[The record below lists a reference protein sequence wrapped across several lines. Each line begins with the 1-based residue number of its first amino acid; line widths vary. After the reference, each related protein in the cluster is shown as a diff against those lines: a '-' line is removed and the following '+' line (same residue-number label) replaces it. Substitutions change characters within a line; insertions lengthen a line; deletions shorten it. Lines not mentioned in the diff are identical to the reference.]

1 MSASDA
7 LVLHSVAL
15 ARTQS
20 DSESATADAER
31 RLLALL
37 DEISALDLEVE
48 TLASEL
54 AAFSARYEQELAAA
68 FAHLERRERLVR
80 RLQALQDELAR
91 LDAELRSP
99 KETPP
104 KASGRKSRKPKR
116 SHRAV
121 WEEGEDDAEAERPW
135 TPGATL
141 EDDAP
146 EPLSP
151 SPDLAS
157 EAQTLKRL
165 YRKLARLLHPDLAR
179 TEEERQRLH
188 QLMIQVNLAFEK
200 GDRTALELFLLRVD
214 RGELLDTAVSEDER
228 RAHLEKRITAL
239 APVRRSLL
247 ADLGRLRESSTFRLH
262 AEWVGLQELG
272 RDYFQE
278 TLTELAEDAER
289 TLRDALARMGRL
301 ERAARELTA
310 LKHSLTEAKPEG
322 ALRTFDPILESPL
335 VRKGAERLERQRASS
350 EARTLAQTLEDAVE
364 RAPWEATLV
373 LMAFFAERAGRP
385 PDALAS
391 REGWAERYA
400 ALATAWPEAPSFEDL
415 LTRLPPPLELGLRY
429 QGGKVRFG
437 LQLKSIELL
446 AGVPIALE
454 RRTVAMLARQVL
466 AHLGPREPCKGCG
479 ASVFLVH
486 LMRTRGLDELN
497 GLVCPACGHV
507 AKSYFLFN
515 WSEGQEALLPYA
527 LKVGLVDEVVVKLA
541 GKGIAFQLVSVSRE
555 ALTVGAL
562 KQLFTDLYLKPY
574 GISAE
579 HADLVVKEGGRAL
592 KDEAPVESPV
602 LTLGIRKAGRE
613 SLASELAEGER
624 ELVALL
630 RSRIERRFRPG

>member
-1 MSASDA
+1 MSASAA
-7 LVLHSVAL
+7 LVRTAAL
-15 ARTQS
+15 ARTQT
-20 DSESATADAER
+20 DSGEAVADAER
-31 RLLALL
+31 RLHALL
-37 DEISALDLEVE
+37 DEISTLDLEVE

-54 AAFSARYEQELAAA
+54 AAFSARYEHELSAA

-80 RLQALQDELAR
+80 RLQVLQDELAR
-91 LDAELRSP
+91 LDSELR
-99 KETPP
+99 TP
-104 KASGRKSRKPKR
+104 KASGRKSRKPAKSSR
-116 SHRAV
+116 DRRQEA
-121 WEEGEDDAEAERPW
+121 EGERPW

-141 EDDAP
+141 DDDEP

-151 SPDLAS
+151 PAELAS

-179 TEEERQRLH
+179 TEEERHRLH
-188 QLMIQVNLAFEK
+188 QWMIQVNLAFEK
-200 GDRTALELFLLRVD
+200 GDRTALELCLVRVD
-214 RGELLDTAVSEDER
+214 RGELLDTAVSVDER
-228 RAHLEKRITAL
+228 LAHLEKRIAAL
-239 APVRRSLL
+239 TPVRRSLL
-247 ADLGRLRESSTFRLH
+247 ADLGRLRDSSTFRLH
-262 AEWVGLQELG
+262 AEWKGRQERG

-289 TLRDALARMGRL
+289 TMRDALARMGRL

-310 LKHSLTEAKPEG
+310 LKHSLTETKPEG
-322 ALRTFDPILESPL
+322 ALRTFDPLLESPL

-350 EARTLAQTLEDAVE
+350 EARTLAQTLEEAVE
-364 RAPWEATLV
+364 QAPWEATLV

-385 PDALAS
+385 PDALS
-391 REGWAERYA
+391 NREGWAERYTATA
-400 ALATAWPEAPSFEDL
+400 AAWPEAPSFEEL
-415 LTRLPPPLELGLRY
+415 LTQLPPPLELGLRS

-437 LQLKSIELL
+437 LQLKSVELL

-454 RRTVAMLARQVL
+454 RHTVARLAQRVL
-466 AHLGPREPCKGCG
+466 AHLGPREQCKGCG
-479 ASVFLVH
+479 ADVFLVH
-486 LMRTRGLDELN
+486 LLRTRGLDELN

-515 WSEGQEALLPYA
+515 WSEGQEALLPFA

-541 GKGIAFQLVSVSRE
+541 GKGIAFQLPPVSRE

-574 GISAE
+574 GIAAE
-579 HADLVVKEGGRAL
+579 QGELVVKQGARAL
-592 KDEAPVESPV
+592 KDEARVEAPV
-602 LTLGIRKAGRE
+602 LTLGIRKENRDA
-613 SLASELAEGER
+613 LASELAEGEK

>member
-7 LVLHSVAL
+7 LVRSAAL
-15 ARTQS
+15 ARTHS
-20 DSESATADAER
+20 DSEDAAAAAER

-37 DEISALDLEVE
+37 DEISTLDLEVE

-54 AAFSARYEQELAAA
+54 AAFSARYERELSAA
-68 FAHLERRERLVR
+68 FACLERRERLVR
-80 RLQALQDELAR
+80 RLQVLQDELAR
-91 LDAELRSP
+91 LDAELR
-99 KETPP
+99 TP
-104 KASGRKSRKPKR
+104 KASGRKSRQPAR
-116 SHRAV
+116 SHRVVREAA
-121 WEEGEDDAEAERPW
+121 EEEAEEERPW

-141 EDDAP
+141 DDDVP

-157 EAQTLKRL
+157 EAQSLKRL
-165 YRKLARLLHPDLAR
+165 YRRLARLLHPDLAR
-179 TEEERQRLH
+179 TEEERHRLH

-200 GDRTALELFLLRVD
+200 GDRTALELFLVRAD
-214 RGELLDTAVSEDER
+214 RGELLDTAVSLDER
-228 RAHLEKRITAL
+228 LTHLEKRIAAL
-239 APVRRSLL
+239 TPVRRSLL

-262 AEWVGLQELG
+262 AEWKGRQELG
-272 RDYFQE
+272 RDYFLE

-289 TLRDALARMGRL
+289 TMRDALARMGRL
-301 ERAARELTA
+301 DRAARELTA

-350 EARTLAQTLEDAVE
+350 EARTLAQTLEEAVE
-364 RAPWEATLV
+364 QAPWEATLV

-385 PDALAS
+385 PDALS
-391 REGWAERYA
+391 NREGWAERYA
-400 ALATAWPEAPSFEDL
+400 TMAAAWPEAPSFEEL
-415 LTRLPPPLELGLRY
+415 LTRLPPPLELGFRF

-437 LQLKSIELL
+437 LQLKSVGLL

-454 RRTVAMLARQVL
+454 RRTVAMLAQRVL
-466 AHLGPREPCKGCG
+466 AHLGPREQCKGCG
-479 ASVFLVH
+479 ADVFLVH
-486 LMRTRGLDELN
+486 LLRTRGLDELN

-515 WSEGQEALLPYA
+515 WSEGQEALLPFA

-541 GKGIAFQLVSVSRE
+541 GKGIAFQLLPVSRE
-555 ALTVGAL
+555 VLTVGAL

-574 GISAE
+574 GIAAE
-579 HADLVVKEGGRAL
+579 HADLVVKEGARAL
-592 KDEAPVESPV
+592 KDEARVEAPV
-602 LTLGIRKAGRE
+602 LTLGIRKADRQ
-613 SLASELAEGER
+613 SLASALAEGER

>member
-7 LVLHSVAL
+7 LVVRPGAL

-20 DSESATADAER
+20 ESDEAVAEAER
-31 RLLALL
+31 RLHALL
-37 DEISALDLEVE
+37 EEISMLDLEVE
-48 TLASEL
+48 TLASEM
-54 AAFSARYEQELAAA
+54 ASFSALYERELAAA
-68 FAHLERRERLVR
+68 FAQLERRERLVR

-91 LDAELRSP
+91 LDAELRA
-99 KETPP
+99 PP
-104 KASGRKSRKPKR
+104 PPEASGRKKKRKKSVR
-116 SHRAV
+116 SHRTA
-121 WEEGEDDAEAERPW
+121 WEDEAEGERPW

-141 EDDAP
+141 DDDVP

-151 SPDLAS
+151 PPDLVS
-157 EAQTLKRL
+157 EEQNLKRL
-165 YRKLARLLHPDLAR
+165 YRKLARLIHPDLAR

-200 GDRTALELFLLRVD
+200 GDRTSLELFLARVD
-214 RGELLDTAVSEDER
+214 KGELTDTSLSVDER
-228 RAHLEKRITAL
+228 LAHVEKRSAAL
-239 APVRRSLL
+239 TQIRRSLL
-247 ADLGRLRESSTFRLH
+247 TDLDRLRGTSTFRLH
-262 AEWVGLQELG
+262 AEWKGREELG

-289 TLRDALARMGRL
+289 TMRDALARMGRL
-301 ERAARELTA
+301 DRAARELTT
-310 LKHSLTEAKPEG
+310 LKNSLTEAKSEG
-322 ALRTFDPILESPL
+322 ALRTFDPVLESPL

-350 EARTLAQTLEDAVE
+350 DARALAQTLEEAVE
-364 RAPWEATLV
+364 QAPWEAALV
-373 LMAFFAERAGRP
+373 LLAFFAERAGRP

-400 ALATAWPEAPSFEDL
+400 ALATAWPEAPSFEEL

-437 LQLKSIELL
+437 LQLKSVELL

-454 RRTVAMLARQVL
+454 RRTVATLAQRVL
-466 AHLGPREPCKGCG
+466 AHLGPREACKGCG
-479 ASVFLVH
+479 ADVFLVH

-515 WSEGQEALLPYA
+515 WSEGQEALLPYS

-574 GISAE
+574 GIEAQ
-579 HADLVVKEGGRAL
+579 HADLLVKAGSRVL
-592 KDEAPVESPV
+592 KDEAPVEASV
-602 LTLGIRKAGRE
+602 LTLGIRKADRG
-613 SLASELAEGER
+613 SLASELAEGEQ

>member
-7 LVLHSVAL
+7 LVRSVAL
-15 ARTQS
+15 VRTQS
-20 DSESATADAER
+20 DSEDAVAEAER

-37 DEISALDLEVE
+37 DEISTLDLEVE

-54 AAFSARYEQELAAA
+54 AAFSARYERELSAA

-99 KETPP
+99 KVPVR
-104 KASGRKSRKPKR
+104 KARKPVR
-116 SHRAV
+116 SSRVAREA
-121 WEEGEDDAEAERPW
+121 EEDAADGERPW

-141 EDDAP
+141 DDDVP
-146 EPLSP
+146 EQLPP
-151 SPDLAS
+151 PPDLAA
-157 EAQTLKRL
+157 EAQSLKRL
-165 YRKLARLLHPDLAR
+165 YRRLARLLHPDLSR

-200 GDRTALELFLLRVD
+200 GDRTALELFLVRVD
-214 RGELLDTAVSEDER
+214 RGEVLDTAVSVDDR
-228 RAHLEKRITAL
+228 LAHLEKRIAAL
-239 APVRRSLL
+239 APVRRSVL
-247 ADLGRLRESSTFRLH
+247 AELGRLRDSSTFRLH
-262 AEWVGLQELG
+262 AEWTGLQELG

-289 TLRDALARMGRL
+289 TMRDALARMGRL
-301 ERAARELTA
+301 DRAARELTT
-310 LKHSLTEAKPEG
+310 LKQSLSEAKPEG

-335 VRKGAERLERQRASS
+335 VRKGAERLERQRATS
-350 EARTLAQTLEDAVE
+350 EARTLAQTLEEAVE
-364 RAPWEATLV
+364 QAPWEATLV

-385 PDALAS
+385 PDALAN

-400 ALATAWPEAPSFEDL
+400 AMATAWPEAPSFEDL

-437 LQLKSIELL
+437 LQLKSVELL

-454 RRTVAMLARQVL
+454 RRTVAVLAQQVL
-466 AHLGPREPCKGCG
+466 AHLGPREQCKGCG
-479 ASVFLVH
+479 AAVYLVH

-515 WSEGQEALLPYA
+515 WSEGQEALLPFA

-541 GKGIAFQLVSVSRE
+541 GKGIAFQLVPVTRE

-562 KQLFTDLYLKPY
+562 KQLFADLYLKPY
-574 GISAE
+574 GIAAE
-579 HADLVVKEGGRAL
+579 PPDLVVKAGTRAL
-592 KDEAPVESPV
+592 KDEAPVEAPV
-602 LTLGIRKAGRE
+602 LSLGIRKANRD

>member
-7 LVLHSVAL
+7 LVRFVAL
-15 ARTQS
+15 AHTQP
-20 DSESATADAER
+20 DSGDAVADAER

-54 AAFSARYEQELAAA
+54 AAFSALYERELAAA
-68 FAHLERRERLVR
+68 FAHLERHERLVR

-91 LDAELRSP
+91 LDGELRA
-99 KETPP
+99 P
-104 KASGRKSRKPKR
+104 KASGRKSRKSAK
-116 SHRAV
+116 SYRARR
-121 WEEGEDDAEAERPW
+121 EEAAAEGERPW

-141 EDDAP
+141 DDDAP

-151 SPDLAS
+151 PPDLAS

-188 QLMIQVNLAFEK
+188 QLMIQVNLAFEQ
-200 GDRTALELFLLRVD
+200 GDRTTLELFLLRVD
-214 RGELLDTAVSEDER
+214 RGELLEATVSADER
-228 RAHLEKRITAL
+228 LAHLEKRIAAL
-239 APVRRSLL
+239 TPVRRSLL

-262 AEWVGLQELG
+262 AEWTGLRELG

-289 TLRDALARMGRL
+289 TLRDALARMGRID
-301 ERAARELTA
+301 RAARELTA
-310 LKHSLTEAKPEG
+310 LKNSLTEAKPEG

-350 EARTLAQTLEDAVE
+350 EARTLAQTLEEAVE
-364 RAPWEATLV
+364 QAPWEATLV

-385 PDALAS
+385 PDSLS
-391 REGWAERYA
+391 NREGWAERYA
-400 ALATAWPEAPSFEDL
+400 AMAAEWPEAPSFEEL

-454 RRTVAMLARQVL
+454 RRTVATLAQRVL
-466 AHLGPREPCKGCG
+466 AHLGPREKCKGCG
-479 ASVFLVH
+479 ADAFLVH

-515 WSEGQEALLPYA
+515 WSEGQEALLPFA

-555 ALTVGAL
+555 ALTIGAL

-574 GISAE
+574 GIAAE
-579 HADLVVKEGGRAL
+579 HADLVVKAGARAL
-592 KDEAPVESPV
+592 KDENPVEASV
-602 LTLGIRKAGRE
+602 LTLGIRKADRD
-613 SLASELAEGER
+613 SLASELAEGEK

>member
-7 LVLHSVAL
+7 LVRSGALVRIQTEAEAAVA
-15 ARTQS
+15 
-20 DSESATADAER
+20 EAER
-31 RLLALL
+31 RLRALL
-37 DEISALDLEVE
+37 KEISTLDLEVE

-54 AAFSARYEQELAAA
+54 ATFSARYERELSVA
-68 FAHLERRERLVR
+68 FVPLERRERLVR

-91 LDAELRSP
+91 LDAELRAP
-99 KETPP
+99 PP
-104 KASGRKSRKPKR
+104 KVSRRKSRKKSTR
-116 SHRAV
+116 SQQAER
-121 WEEGEDDAEAERPW
+121 EEAEGDRPW

-141 EDDAP
+141 DDDVP

-151 SPDLAS
+151 PPDLAS

-179 TEEERQRLH
+179 TEEERERLH
-188 QLMIQVNLAFEK
+188 QLMIQVNLAFERA
-200 GDRTALELFLLRVD
+200 DRTLLELFLVRVD
-214 RGELLDTAVSEDER
+214 QGELLEPTVSVDER
-228 RAHLEKRITAL
+228 LAHVEKRIAAL
-239 APVRRSLL
+239 TPVRRSLL
-247 ADLGRLRESSTFRLH
+247 ADLDRLRATSTFRLH
-262 AEWVGLQELG
+262 AEWKGRQDLG

-289 TLRDALARMGRL
+289 MMRDALARMGRL
-301 ERAARELTA
+301 DRAARELTA
-310 LKHSLTEAKPEG
+310 LKHPLTEAKPEG

-335 VRKGAERLERQRASS
+335 VRKGAERLERRRASS

-364 RAPWEATLV
+364 QAPWEATLV

-385 PDALAS
+385 PDALS
-391 REGWAERYA
+391 RREGWAERYA
-400 ALATAWPEAPSFEDL
+400 AIATAWPEAPAFEEL
-415 LTRLPPPLELGLRY
+415 LTRLPPPLELGLRF

-437 LQLKSIELL
+437 LQLKSVELL

-454 RRTVAMLARQVL
+454 RRTVAMLAQRVL
-466 AHLGPREPCKGCG
+466 AHLGPREQCKGCG
-479 ASVFLVH
+479 SDVFLVH
-486 LMRTRGLDELN
+486 LLRTRGLDELN

-515 WSEGQEALLPYA
+515 WSEGQEALLPFA
-527 LKVGLVDEVVVKLA
+527 LKTGLVDEVVVKLA
-541 GKGIAFQLVSVSRE
+541 GKGIAFQLLPVSRE

-574 GISAE
+574 GIAAE
-579 HADLVVKEGGRAL
+579 PADLVVKAGARAL
-592 KDEAPVESPV
+592 KDEARVEAPV
-602 LTLGIRKAGRE
+602 LTLGIRKAARD
-613 SLASELAEGER
+613 SLAPALAGDEQ

>member
-7 LVLHSVAL
+7 LVRSVAL
-15 ARTQS
+15 ARTQTDS
-20 DSESATADAER
+20 DDAVADAER
-31 RLLALL
+31 RLRALL
-37 DEISALDLEVE
+37 EEISTLDLEVE

-54 AAFSARYEQELAAA
+54 ADFSARYERELSAA
-68 FAHLERRERLVR
+68 FACLERRERLVR
-80 RLQALQDELAR
+80 RLQVLQDELAR
-91 LDAELRSP
+91 LDAELR
-99 KETPP
+99 TPAP
-104 KASGRKSRKPKR
+104 KASGRKSRKAAR
-116 SHRAV
+116 SYRAGR
-121 WEEGEDDAEAERPW
+121 EEAEGERPW

-141 EDDAP
+141 DDDVP

-151 SPDLAS
+151 PPDLAS

-165 YRKLARLLHPDLAR
+165 YRKLARLIHPDLAR

-200 GDRTALELFLLRVD
+200 GDQTALELFLVRVD
-214 RGELLDTAVSEDER
+214 QGELLDTTVSVDER
-228 RAHLEKRITAL
+228 LAHLEKRIAAL
-239 APVRRSLL
+239 TSIRRSLL
-247 ADLGRLRESSTFRLH
+247 SDLARLRESDTFRLH
-262 AEWVGLQELG
+262 AEWKGREELG

-289 TLRDALARMGRL
+289 TMRDALARMGRI

-310 LKHSLTEAKPEG
+310 LKNSLIEAKPEG

-350 EARTLAQTLEDAVE
+350 EARALAQTLEEAVE
-364 RAPWEATLV
+364 QAPWEATLV

-385 PDALAS
+385 PDALS
-391 REGWAERYA
+391 NQQGWAERYA
-400 ALATAWPEAPSFEDL
+400 AVAAEWPEAPSFEEL
-415 LTRLPPPLELGLRY
+415 LTRLPPPLELGLRS

-437 LQLKSIELL
+437 LQLKSVELL

-454 RRTVAMLARQVL
+454 RRTVAMLAQRVL
-466 AHLGPREPCKGCG
+466 AHLGPREQCKGCG
-479 ASVFLVH
+479 ADVFLVH
-486 LMRTRGLDELN
+486 LLRTRGLDELN

-515 WSEGQEALLPYA
+515 WSEGQEALLPFA

-541 GKGIAFQLVSVSRE
+541 GKGIAFQLVPVSRE

-574 GISAE
+574 GIAAE
-579 HADLVVKEGGRAL
+579 HADLVVKQGARAL
-592 KDEAPVESPV
+592 KDEAPVEAPV
-602 LTLGIRKAGRE
+602 LTLGIRKADRD